1 MAQHSQKK
9 KEKRKEEKKKQLNAD
24 SEEHVMLERVEIN
37 YMTQNQT
44 LTL

>member
-9 KEKRKEEKKKQLNAD
+9 TEKERKKKKQLNAD
-24 SEEHVMLERVEIN
+24 SEEHVMRERVEIN

>member
-9 KEKRKEEKKKQLNAD
+9 KEKERKKKQLNAD
-24 SEEHVMLERVEIN
+24 SEEHVMRERVEIN

>member
-9 KEKRKEEKKKQLNAD
+9 KKKGRKKKQLNAD